1 MDGLVRQMKKERSGV
16 FAFEEG
22 GCVIVQE
29 FGSVSVYFLRDF
41 GTLISGLLYT
51 PWPLKLTQ

>member
-1 MDGLVRQMKKERSGV
+1 MDDLVRQVEKERSGV

-22 GCVIVQE
+22 DCVIVQDI
-29 FGSVSVYFLRDF
+29 GSVSVYFLRDF

-51 PWPLKLTQ
+51 P